1 MSSFAYNNL
10 PPTLL
15 PHTTLEKELTRLQL
29 KKDASNPNISSY
41 VCRGSDIELE
51 QDKTLLQNFRQQL
64 LNKTVHAYRQNH
76 CFRNYNEFIRICSS
90 HIRHTELDFK
100 MFQCLQSAMPNHLKR
115 YFTAKAFL
123 FLRPTDSGTVP
134 TEDFLK

>member
-10 PPTLL
+10 PNTLL
-15 PHTTLEKELTRLQL
+15 PRTTLEKELVRQS
-29 KKDASNPNISSY
+29 KKDALKPNISY
-41 VCRGSDIELE
+41 VRGGSDIELE

-64 LNKTVHAYRQNH
+64 LNKAVHAYRQNH

-123 FLRPTDSGTVP
+123 FLRPTNSGIVP

>member
-10 PPTLL
+10 PNTLL
-15 PHTTLEKELTRLQL
+15 PRTTLEKELVRQS
-29 KKDASNPNISSY
+29 KKDALKPNISY
-41 VCRGSDIELE
+41 VRGGSDIELE

-64 LNKTVHAYRQNH
+64 LNKAVHAYRQNH

-115 YFTAKAFL
+115 YFTAQAFL
-123 FLRPTDSGTVP
+123 FLRPTNSGIVP